1 MLHQHLTGLRF
12 KYIMTTL
19 KKVIVIISILGIII
33 LFKVSELLYGV
44 YVLNDKI
51 MFFNE
56 ENIINI
62 EIEDIYSPDTSRIII
77 TDKETIK
84 KIVTCMQQLKYDGI
98 KKRQMFIL
106 YDCSYA
112 YRIKVFTLKE
122 GYSGTFIDIS
132 YNDEWAEFD
141 GGTLNFPF
149 CYSKVIRVKNSSK
162 LYNIVHSLLK
172 KYNDQPP
179 AAAIM

>member
-1 MLHQHLTGLRF
+1 
-12 KYIMTTL
+12 MTTL

-62 EIEDIYSPDTSRIII
+62 EIEDTYSPDTSRIII

-98 KKRQMFIL
+98 KKDRCFL
-106 YDCSYA
+106 YMTTHMH
-112 YRIKVFTLKE
+112 IE
-122 GYSGTFIDIS
+122 
-132 YNDEWAEFD
+132 
-141 GGTLNFPF
+141 
-149 CYSKVIRVKNSSK
+149 
-162 LYNIVHSLLK
+162 
-172 KYNDQPP
+172 
-179 AAAIM
+179 

>member
-1 MLHQHLTGLRF
+1 MIGLRF

-62 EIEDIYSPDTSRIII
+62 EIEDTYSPDTSRIII

-84 KIVTCMQQLKYDGI
+84 KID
-98 KKRQMFIL
+98 
-106 YDCSYA
+106 
-112 YRIKVFTLKE
+112 
-122 GYSGTFIDIS
+122 
-132 YNDEWAEFD
+132 
-141 GGTLNFPF
+141 
-149 CYSKVIRVKNSSK
+149 
-162 LYNIVHSLLK
+162 
-172 KYNDQPP
+172 
-179 AAAIM
+179 